1 MKKNF
6 AYITK
11 LLAIKTIIKK
21 ILNIDCDERASLVG
35 RHFVFLFSATYHHPR
50 LVLIFNFDTDGDR
63 HTVAPQQYT
72 RTVSQ

>member
-1 MKKNF
+1 MKQNF

-35 RHFVFLFSATYHHPR
+35 TPFCFS
-50 LVLIFNFDTDGDR
+50 IFC
-63 HTVAPQQYT
+63 HVPPPTVGPDL
-72 RTVSQ
+72 